1 MPEWFNG
8 LACPP
13 DGGSPVRVRKF
24 MFYTY
29 LIKSKNK
36 NWFYIGS
43 TKDLKN
49 RFEKHNGGE
58 VKSTKFYK
66 PFELVYYESYKT
78 YSLAR
83 KREYELKNNNSKKE
97 NLLKRTN

>member
-1 MPEWFNG
+1 
-8 LACPP
+8 
-13 DGGSPVRVRKF
+13 

-29 LIKSKNK
+29 LIKSRDK

-49 RFEKHNGGE
+49 RFKKHNEGK

-66 PFELVYYESYKT
+66 PFELVYYESYKD
-78 YSLAR
+78 YPLAKR
-83 KREYELKNNNSKKE
+83 REYELKNNNYKKE
-97 NLLKRTN
+97 NLLKRVK